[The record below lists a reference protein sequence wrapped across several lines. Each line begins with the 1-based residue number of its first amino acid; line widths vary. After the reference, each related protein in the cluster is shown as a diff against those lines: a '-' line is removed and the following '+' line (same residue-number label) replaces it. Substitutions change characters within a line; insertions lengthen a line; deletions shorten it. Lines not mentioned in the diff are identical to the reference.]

1 MSIVHHLTRALAA
14 PYLALGLALGLV
26 ASLAACANI
35 DTVKDAPLDEG
46 KSQSF
51 SATYDHTAAA
61 TLKALS
67 SLNVEIASS
76 SQDATGTIFLVSKPL
91 SFGSWGEV
99 GRIWVKKSAAPPTA
113 VYVNW
118 KKRATGAITGTSE
131 DEFAA
136 ALFKA
141 IASDL

>member
-1 MSIVHHLTRALAA
+1 VPIAHHLTRALAA
-14 PYLALGLALGLV
+14 LCLV
-26 ASLAACANI
+26 AGLAACANI
-35 DTVKDAPLDEG
+35 ETVKDAPLGEG

-67 SLNVEIASS
+67 SLNIEIQSS
-76 SQDATGTIFLVSKPL
+76 NQDASGTIFLVSKPM
-91 SFGSWGEV
+91 SFASWGEV
-99 GRIWVKKSAAPPTA
+99 GRIWVKKSAAPPTV

-131 DEFAA
+131 DDFAN